1 MDQATPKQMTKHHW
15 PAEVISRFPRAI
27 ALTAAQ
33 FESKINGTADES
45 RQVWT
50 RTKISQV
57 VTQYKELR
65 TGPAPDTC
73 TSYTYKFLT
82 ENADTWIP
90 KAYLITHHP
99 FTPQIRDFKTASFPK
114 WLVISAIWPEST
126 VTASLAVRMSV
137 WWGVKATFPPAGLF
151 YPPTSHYSVEGYER
165 LFEGGQMEKIQRN
178 NDLFMAHT
186 QQTSEMEVEPGTPTL
201 EKTSDAS
208 STQPAAR
215 NETTGHPNMASDLT
229 PAISEPVTKDLAS
242 LTERN
247 NSNNAVNTEPVD
259 LSENQNPPELQS
271 VAYHDQRVKDLE
283 KQLKKAKADQQ
294 HAQRI
299 AWHKVQVEHHMQQ
312 YEYHTRKIDEHAAAL
327 KHQER
332 PQKKRRTI

>member
-1 MDQATPKQMTKHHW
+1 MQMTKHHW

-33 FESKINGTADES
+33 FESKIDGTADEH
-45 RQVWT
+45 RQAWT

-73 TSYTYKFLT
+73 KSYTYKFLT
-82 ENADTWIP
+82 ENADTWVP
-90 KAYLITHHP
+90 KSYLITDHP
-99 FTPQIRDFKTASFPK
+99 YTPQIRGFKTASFPK
-114 WLVISAIWPEST
+114 WLVISALWPESR

-151 YPPTSHYSVEGYER
+151 YPPASHYSVEGYER

-178 NDLFMAHT
+178 NDLSMAHT
-186 QQTSEMEVEPGTPTL
+186 QQKSEIEAEPGTPTL
-201 EKTSDAS
+201 GKTNDAS
-208 STQPAAR
+208 SSKIAAR
-215 NETTGHPNMASDLT
+215 NGITGQQHMASDLI
-229 PAISEPVTKDLAS
+229 PAASGAIAKDLAS

-247 NSNNAVNTEPVD
+247 NSNSAVDAEPVD
-259 LSENQNPPELQS
+259 LSEDQNPSELQA
-271 VAYHDQRVKDLE
+271 VVYHDQRVKDLE
-283 KQLKKAKADQQ
+283 KQLKEAKVDQQ
-294 HAQRI
+294 HAQRM
-299 AWHKVQVEHHMQQ
+299 AWHKGQAEHHMQL
-312 YEYHTRKIDEHAAAL
+312 YEYHTRKVDEHAAAL
-327 KHQER
+327 KYQER